1 MPYMLSLLLISP
13 CVQRRQVGP
22 ASCSTPEPGFWGYV
36 VTCFCWKQFRIYLWE
51 AVFSKYRS
59 PGHLHQSP
67 GVLDKIASFWLYR
80 IPTDLD
86 PTRDWEPW
94 VAGEE
99 RGF

>member
-1 MPYMLSLLLISP
+1 M
-13 CVQRRQVGP
+13 
-22 ASCSTPEPGFWGYV
+22 
-36 VTCFCWKQFRIYLWE
+36 
-51 AVFSKYRS
+51 
-59 PGHLHQSP
+59 
-67 GVLDKIASFWLYR
+67 LDKIASFWLYR